1 LNNFKLNYYKKKK
14 KLLQLPDNCDHNIA
28 LILTHSQF
36 YFVTKITQVMVGN
49 SNASTFIPAESGAIY
64 IAGRGKSMHRQESS
78 VLGLDVLDPFIASP
92 KKLAFNFP
100 NKVSVDHVPPNN
112 DRSLYSR
119 SVPAQIKQ
127 IQLGNYHVMAL
138 TNQGEVF
145 TWGWGEQGQ
154 LGHGDDLNQ
163 PLPKL
168 VETLREVLYI
178 GAGTQFSMALTYYG
192 ELYAWGHND
201 MGQLGIGNT
210 TMQKSPVRVKKVQN
224 VLHFACGTSHAVAVT
239 WEGEG
244 MQSVVWQWGQ
254 QNTHG
259 KVQTLPL
266 EVSELAHKGI
276 HRVACGEWHS
286 LALSLSGEVY
296 TWTLG
301 QTATRVKDLSGV
313 CVKQVACGSHHS
325 LALDDHGVVWSW
337 GSRNHSGQLGRLT
350 APSSS
355 SAQSTASPGTMRSA
369 PPTGGVDPNA
379 ADLISDLLTVP
390 GPNAET
396 KPALNSSSE
405 NKPVPLL
412 PISSVSCGAYH
423 SVALTESDAFKLAQ
437 YRLLRIERSYALKMQ
452 VLVEQYMPA
461 LLQLDWASFDALPP
475 HARSR
480 RSVPSPLSPRRELL
494 VEDGASLCRSMFGNI
509 TLVRELCQRVLKDL
523 HSVIEGWDNVGSVGQ
538 IFVNHLKSFS
548 IYLAY
553 ADNYNTAATNL
564 HVLINSSDL
573 FAQAV
578 KVGFIALVSF
588 TL

>member
-1 LNNFKLNYYKKKK
+1 
-14 KLLQLPDNCDHNIA
+14 
-28 LILTHSQF
+28 
-36 YFVTKITQVMVGN
+36 
-49 SNASTFIPAESGAIY
+49 
-64 IAGRGKSMHRQESS
+64 
-78 VLGLDVLDPFIASP
+78 
-92 KKLAFNFP
+92 
-100 NKVSVDHVPPNN
+100 
-112 DRSLYSR
+112 
-119 SVPAQIKQ
+119 
-127 IQLGNYHVMAL
+127 
-138 TNQGEVF
+138 
-145 TWGWGEQGQ
+145 
-154 LGHGDDLNQ
+154 
-163 PLPKL
+163 
-168 VETLREVLYI
+168 
-178 GAGTQFSMALTYYG
+178 MALTYYG

-210 TMQKSPVRVKKVQN
+210 TMQKAPVRVKKVQN

-239 WEGEG
+239 WEGAG

-266 EVSELAHKGI
+266 QVNELAHKGI

-286 LALSLSGEVY
+286 LALSLAGEVY

-301 QTATRVKDLSGV
+301 QTPTRVKDLSGV

-355 SAQSTASPGTMRSA
+355 TAQSTVSPGTLRSA
-369 PPTGGVDPNA
+369 PPTGGVDPSA
-379 ADLISDLLTVP
+379 ADLIADLLTVT
-390 GPNAET
+390 GPQDDA
-396 KPALNSSSE
+396 KPALTSSGE
-405 NKPVPLL
+405 NKPIPLL
-412 PISSVSCGAYH
+412 PVSAISCGAYH
-423 SVALTESDAFKLAQ
+423 SVALTESEPYKLAQ
-437 YRLLRIERSYALKMQ
+437 YRLLRIERSYALKLH
-452 VLVEQYMPA
+452 VLVEHYMPA
-461 LLQLDWASFDALPP
+461 LLQLDWASFDALPL

-509 TLVRELCQRVLKDL
+509 TQVHELNQRMLKEM

-538 IFVNHLKSFS
+538 IFVTYLKSFS

-564 HVLINSSDL
+564 HVLVNSSDL

-578 KVGFIALVSF
+578 KVSDHSVDTWSDTCHLVRKSSKKRPASINDVTIAFDLAIYHSKICSSNPSSR
-588 TL
+588 